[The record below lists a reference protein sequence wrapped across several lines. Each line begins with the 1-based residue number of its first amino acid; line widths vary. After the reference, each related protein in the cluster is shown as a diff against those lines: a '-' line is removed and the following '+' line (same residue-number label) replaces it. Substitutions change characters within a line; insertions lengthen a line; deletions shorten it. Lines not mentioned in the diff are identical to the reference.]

1 MVRVFLPS
9 GLRRLAGGKGEL
21 AASGETVREI
31 IDDLDRQ
38 FPGIRERL
46 CDGDRLRPGMSVVVG
61 STIGNQGLLQ
71 PVPPDAEVHFLPSVG
86 GG

>member
-1 MVRVFLPS
+1 MVRAFLPS
-9 GLRRLAGGKGEL
+9 GLRRLADGTREL
-21 AASGETVREI
+21 DVRGETVGEI
-31 IDDLDRQ
+31 INDLERQ
-38 FPGIRERL
+38 FPGLRDRL

>member
-9 GLRRLAGGKGEL
+9 GLRRLTGGKGEL
-21 AASGETVREI
+21 SASGETVREI
-31 IDDLDRQ
+31 IDDLERQ
-38 FPGIRERL
+38 FPGLRERL

-61 STIGNQGLLQ
+61 STIAARGLLE
-71 PVPPDAEVHFLPSVG
+71 PLPAGSEVHFLPSVG

>member
-21 AASGETVREI
+21 TASGETVREI
-31 IDDLDRQ
+31 IDDLERQ
-38 FPGIRERL
+38 FPGLRDRL
-46 CDGDRLRPGMSVVVG
+46 CDGDRLRPGVSVVVG
-61 STIGNQGLLQ
+61 STIGDRGLLQ
-71 PVPPDAEVHFLPSVG
+71 PVPPGSEVHFLPSVG

>member
-9 GLRRLAGGKGEL
+9 GLRRLTGGKGEL
-21 AASGETVREI
+21 SAFGETVREI
-31 IDDLDRQ
+31 IADLERQ
-38 FPGIRERL
+38 FPGIRDRL
-46 CDGDRLRPGMSVVVG
+46 CDTDRLRPGMSVVVG
-61 STIGNQGLLQ
+61 STIAARGLLE